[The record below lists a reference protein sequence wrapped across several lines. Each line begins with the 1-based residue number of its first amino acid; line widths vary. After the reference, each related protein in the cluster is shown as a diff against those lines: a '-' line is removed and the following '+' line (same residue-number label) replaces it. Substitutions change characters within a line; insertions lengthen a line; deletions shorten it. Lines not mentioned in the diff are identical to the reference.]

1 MNQEKRCILI
11 ALLNLYVFCFILQID
26 KCFAVDPQFVA
37 CNNPINCRNGPRI
50 SFPFYIQEEQES
62 YCGYPGF
69 GLNCSEQGFPV
80 VHIAGNEYIVE
91 DISYQDHIFQIK
103 NSVFNSTTSNG
114 CVSYIKN
121 VSLDHGTFKFV
132 NESRIYL
139 LSKCNGSIS
148 ENLLKH
154 KIGFGCGEENG
165 NDWALAMFAE
175 DESFESALQVCKHH
189 VIAPVEMLGDEG
201 SNRDL
206 DYQVLLR
213 RGFRLSWTSSN
224 CSECA
229 ESGGHCGFDIIN
241 YQFKCFCTDRPHSWS
256 CPPTKAKRNLGLI
269 LGIVFPCI
277 GVVILLFCLRKKIFW
292 HKNLRFWES
301 KAEDHRN
308 IEAFLKNYGSYAP
321 NRYNYTDIKRITSHF
336 KNKLGQG
343 GFGNVY
349 RGSLRNGSQVAVKVL
364 NELKGN
370 GEDFINEVA
379 SISRTSHVNIVS
391 LVGFCFEGRKRAL
404 VYEFMPNG
412 SLEKFIYEERSDGV
426 RQLGWPILYKIAL
439 GIARGS
445 EYLHCGCNTRILHFD
460 IKPHNILLDE
470 DFCPK
475 ISDFGLA
482 KLCIKKESVVS
493 MLGPRGTIGYIAPE
507 IVCRNLGG
515 VSHKSDVY
523 SYGMMVLEMV
533 GGRKNVDVGVDRTSE
548 IYFPHW
554 LYQRIELD
562 EELQLIGIMNEEEKE
577 CARKMVMV
585 SLWCIQTDPS
595 NRPSMS
601 KVVEMLEGKLDSLQM
616 PPKPYLY
623 SPSGSEVDSS
633 IIELTKTYPVYLIP
647 LLEIF
652 NMAIT
657 SFVSFLLFLLLIL
670 VQAKGSRNDSTCPK
684 SFSCGNF
691 TDLRFPYSLSTQP
704 HCGIMTMNG
713 CDAKPFPKIRLIPE
727 GDWYYA
733 LEKHNS
739 SVWLGDTKLETTLTQ
754 HKCQAFN
761 KNFSLPN
768 SPSIS
773 FNMININNFFKCIST
788 SNNALNITHKTNG
801 YFAGYK
807 MYSGCE
813 GFSIYYNLFRN
824 SDEYIEAYNLPTNC
838 SIIRLPIQS
847 SDGDLFD
854 VLGPEILVE
863 WKLSDDCISCHYGG
877 GQCQTDKTN
886 RFSCHKDVRKNIG
899 VTDVSNLTQGKSKR
913 GYLRIIWF
921 MVATGASLF
930 TVGLLVLL
938 FCFREKI
945 LWYKY
950 IRFWLSNAEDHQ
962 KVEEFLKNYGSY
974 APNRY
979 NYTDIKRI
987 TSHFKNKLGQGGFG
1001 NVYRGSLRNGSEVAV
1016 KVLNERK
1023 GSAEDFIN
1031 EVASISRTSHVN
1043 IVSLVGF
1050 CFEGHKR
1057 ALVYEFMP
1065 NGSLENFIY
1074 EERSD
1079 SVRQLSWPILY
1090 KIALGIAR
1098 GLEYLHRGCNTRIL
1112 HFDIKPHNILL
1123 DDNFCPKIS
1132 DFGLAKLCM
1141 KQESIVSMLGPR
1153 GTIGYIA
1160 PEIVCR
1166 NLGGVSHKS
1175 DVYSYGMMVLEMVG
1189 GRKNVDVGVD
1199 RTSEIYF
1206 PHWLYRRIELDE
1218 ELQLI
1223 GIMNE
1228 EDNEC
1233 ARKLV
1238 IVSLWCIQT
1247 DPSNRPSMSKV
1258 VEMLEGKL
1266 DSLQMP
1272 PKPYLYSPSS
1282 TEVDSSVVELA

>member
-1 MNQEKRCILI
+1 MNQEIRYFLI
-11 ALLNLYVFCFILQID
+11 VSLNLCVLRFILQID
-26 KCFAVDPQFVA
+26 KCSAVDPQFVV
-37 CNNPINCRNGPRI
+37 CNKPVNCSYGPRI
-50 SFPFYIQEEQES
+50 SFPFYIEDVQES

-80 VHIAGNEYIVE
+80 VHIAGNEYVVE
-91 DISYQDHIFQIK
+91 DIRYQDHTFQLK
-103 NSVFNSTTSNG
+103 NSVFNSSVRNG
-114 CVSYIKN
+114 CVSDIKN
-121 VSLDHGTFKFV
+121 VSLDNRPFKFIK
-132 NESRIYL
+132 ESKIYL
-139 LSKCNGSIS
+139 LSECNGSIS
-148 ENLLKH
+148 ENLSKH
-154 KIGFGCGEENG
+154 MIRFGCGGENG
-165 NDWALAMFAE
+165 NDWGYAMLAD
-175 DESFESALQVCKHH
+175 DENFESALQVCEKH
-189 VIAPVEMLGDEG
+189 VMAPVEMLGDEG
-201 SNRDL
+201 SNRDV
-206 DYQVLLR
+206 DYLGILR
-213 RGFRLSWTSSN
+213 RGFRLNWTAAN

-229 ESGGHCGFDIIN
+229 ESRGHCGFDVIN
-241 YQFKCFCTDRPHSWS
+241 YQFKCFCTDRPHALS
-256 CPPTKAKRNLGLI
+256 CKPSEAKRSLGLI
-269 LGIVFPCI
+269 LGTVFSCI
-277 GVVILLFCLRKKIFW
+277 GVMILLFICLRKKVFW
-292 HKNLRFWES
+292 HKNIRFWES
-301 KAEDHRN
+301 IAEDHRS
-308 IEAFLKNYGSYAP
+308 IEAFLKNSGSYAP
-321 NRYNYTDIKRITSHF
+321 KRYNYADIKRITSHF

-364 NELKGN
+364 NELNGS

-391 LVGFCFEGRKRAL
+391 LVGFCFEGHKRAL

-412 SLEKFIYEERSDGV
+412 SLEKFIYEERSDSV

-439 GIARGS
+439 GIARGL
-445 EYLHCGCNTRILHFD
+445 EYLHRGCNTRILHFD
-460 IKPHNILLDE
+460 IKPHNILLD
-470 DFCPK
+470 DNFCPK

-482 KLCIKKESVVS
+482 KLCMKHESIVS

-533 GGRKNVDVGVDRTSE
+533 GGRKNVDVEVDRTSE

-554 LYQRIELD
+554 LYRRIELD
-562 EELQLIGIMNEEEKE
+562 EELQLIGIMNEEENE
-577 CARKMVMV
+577 CARKMVIA
-585 SLWCIQTDPS
+585 SLWCIQTDPA

-623 SPSGSEVDSS
+623 SPSRS
-633 IIELTKTYPVYLIP
+633 K
-647 LLEIF
+647 
-652 NMAIT
+652 
-657 SFVSFLLFLLLIL
+657 
-670 VQAKGSRNDSTCPK
+670 AKGRNVSTCPK
-684 SFSCGNF
+684 SFSCGDF
-691 TDLRFPYSLSTQP
+691 TDLSFPFSLSTQP
-704 HCGIMTMNG
+704 DCGMMSMSG
-713 CDAKPFPKIRLIPE
+713 CDAKPYPRIQLVPGGE
-727 GDWYYA
+727 WYYV
-733 LEKHNS
+733 LKMHDS
-739 SVWLGDTKLETTLTQ
+739 SVWLGDAKLQTTLTQ
-754 HKCQAFN
+754 HKCQAFD
-761 KNFSLPN
+761 KNFSLPY

-773 FNMININNFFKCIST
+773 FNMNNFINIFKCISS
-788 SNNALNITHKTNG
+788 SNNVHNITQKKSDHFVG
-801 YFAGYK
+801 YN

-813 GFSIYYNLFRN
+813 GFSIYYNL
-824 SDEYIEAYNLPTNC
+824 SDEYIGADNIPTNC
-838 SIIRLPIQS
+838 SLVRLPIQS
-847 SDGDLFD
+847 SHGDLFNM
-854 VLGPEILVE
+854 LGPEILVE
-863 WKLSDDCISCHYGG
+863 WKLSEECNECHYGG

-886 RFSCHKDVRKNIG
+886 KFSCHKDVSKSIG
-899 VTDVSNLTQGKSKR
+899 VANVSTLTAGTSKR
-913 GYLRIIWF
+913 GYLQIIWF

-950 IRFWLSNAEDHQ
+950 IRFWEYNAEDHQ

-987 TSHFKNKLGQGGFG
+987 TNRFRSKLGQGGFG
-1001 NVYRGSLRNGSEVAV
+1001 KVYRGSLCNGRQVAV
-1016 KVLNERK
+1016 KVLNELK
-1023 GSAEDFIN
+1023 GSGEDFIN

-1065 NGSLENFIY
+1065 NGSLEKFIY
-1074 EERSD
+1074 EEKSN
-1079 SVRQLSWPILY
+1079 SVRQLGWPILY

-1189 GRKNVDVGVD
+1189 GRKNVDEGVD

-1206 PHWLYRRIELDE
+1206 PHWLYQRLELDE

-1228 EDNEC
+1228 EEKEC
-1233 ARKLV
+1233 ARKMV
-1238 IVSLWCIQT
+1238 MVSLWCIQT

-1266 DSLQMP
+1266 GSLQMP
-1272 PKPYLYSPSS
+1272 PKPYLYSPSR
-1282 TEVDSSVVELA
+1282 TEVDSSAVELI